1 MFLILLFDVSY
12 SSQLEAQ
19 INHRLLSLGDF
30 GGIGNI
36 RKLAQQPLLKFMFFK
51 RSRDYDCVTNFHPVQ
66 PGVLFSPDV
75 SVLSQQF
82 APHALNSCFMFP
94 E

>member
-1 MFLILLFDVSY
+1 LLFDVSY

-19 INHRLLSLGDF
+19 IDYRLICLGDF
-30 GGIGNI
+30 GGIGNT
-36 RKLAQQPLLKFMFFK
+36 RKHAQQPMLKFMFFNK
-51 RSRDYDCVTNFHPVQ
+51 SGDYDCVTNFHPVQ